1 MKNLI
6 FASLVLAASA
16 TATFAQTAKPAMTM
30 PAKTEKTR
38 NVAILVYDGIDPL
51 DLSGATDVFNIANFV
66 TGGGYKTYTVGLT
79 HDMVH
84 LTDATFGITPKF
96 SLADAPKPDI
106 IIVPG
111 AAAQR
116 SSAVGKDPRVATWLH
131 SNHATGQTV
140 MSVCTGAFVV
150 AGSGLFDGKNATTH
164 QMFLNQFASQ
174 FPAVKTFGG
183 VRYINDGNIS
193 STAGV
198 SSGIDGSL
206 HLVEKFSGKAVADR
220 VASVLQ
226 YRRDTP
232 VFPAANKARVLP
244 KAAAKPGAKAT
255 KLALD
260 FDPVCGMT
268 ITSDDDYTA
277 TYAGKTYGFCSAHC
291 RDQFKANPTKYLTKT
306 SR

>member
-1 MKNLI
+1 MKNLL

-16 TATFAQTAKPAMTM
+16 TATLAQTAKPAMTM
-30 PAKTEKTR
+30 PTKTEKTR

-51 DLSGATDVFNIANFV
+51 DLSGATDVFNIANYV
-66 TGGGYKTYTVGLT
+66 TNGGYKTYTVGLT
-79 HDMVH
+79 HDTVH

-96 SLADAPKPDI
+96 SLSDAPKPDI

-131 SNHATGQTV
+131 SNDAPTQTI

-150 AGSGLFDGKNATTH
+150 GETGLFDGKNATTH
-164 QMFLNQFASQ
+164 QMFLNQFASE
-174 FPAVKTFGG
+174 FPHVKTFGG
-183 VRYINDGNIS
+183 VRYINDGNIY

-206 HLVEKFSGKAVADR
+206 HLVEKFSGKAAADR

-232 VFPAANKARVLP
+232 VFPTATKARILP

-260 FDPVCGMT
+260 YDPVCGMT
-268 ITSDDDYTA
+268 IGPDDIYRA

-291 RDQFKANPTKYLTKT
+291 RDQFKANPAKFLAKTK
-306 SR
+306 